1 MSFKKRHL
9 WNLQNFKAIKNVRGV
24 RDDWMFFYIVSIYK
38 WIIQFTAIPKMFKI
52 IYKKNQISSLHV
64 DILNKTSTACDPIKS
79 QRLSWQCQTVTG
91 TICCSTCLSSVPS
104 HNAESELS
112 ASQFLSLSFPISF
125 DLLNFPLQLH
135 GLLGFILFDLWCSVT
150 DPVLRMHS
158 PLERYKAW
166 AEFPFIHPIETR
178 PGQTKDTS
186 SNRSRTLAAEN
197 TEHSLLFKRF
207 QRASSTLIYL
217 RVKGTA

>member
-1 MSFKKRHL
+1 
-9 WNLQNFKAIKNVRGV
+9 
-24 RDDWMFFYIVSIYK
+24 MFFTVLA
-38 WIIQFTAIPKMFKI
+38 FTSELYSLPPFPKCSRLFT
-52 IYKKNQISSLHV
+52 KKNQISSLHV
-64 DILNKTSTACDPIKS
+64 DVLNKTSTACANNPIKS
-79 QRLSWQCQTVTG
+79 QMLSWQCQTVTG

-112 ASQFLSLSFPISF
+112 ASQFLSLSFPISV

-207 QRASSTLIYL
+207 QRAWPH
-217 RVKGTA
+217 RVP